1 MHGACSAVWEGRQAA
16 GATLSGAWV
25 PAAAAIVPIPGV
37 NLLREVGGKYPFAA
51 YFFYEEFNSRL

>member
-1 MHGACSAVWEGRQAA
+1 VHGACSAVWEGRQAA

-37 NLLREVGGKYPFAA
+37 DLVREVGGAHA
-51 YFFYEEFNSRL
+51 D